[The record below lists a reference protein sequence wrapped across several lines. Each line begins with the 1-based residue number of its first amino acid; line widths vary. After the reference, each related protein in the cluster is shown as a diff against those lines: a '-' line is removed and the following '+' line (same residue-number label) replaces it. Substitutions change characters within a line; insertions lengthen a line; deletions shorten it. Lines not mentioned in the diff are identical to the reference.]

1 MTLLLPAAESPQV
14 YYFRLF
20 LHELYQNF
28 PADRKVCIITDV
40 TVTDFS
46 ELGWHAYAC
55 GTNEAVSFNKD
66 VQSSPTYFSAIPKS
80 VITQEIIN
88 SRQLIGT
95 KFTLDV
101 QGVYPS
107 RVKYPLMAGV
117 IGSITSD
124 DFSCKLELV
133 SENEKLKTQ
142 GILKVSQDCMNTLG
156 IGKCTVSNPTV
167 LAQLDTIVGRNT
179 LNLFTPFIPSFDP
192 QAEYEVTTGS
202 TSYLVNKALST
213 TSSLRI
219 VGSIAGKPQFIKIK
233 KHCNQS
239 LAQCA
244 KYNNLAQFNG
254 CPFLTASVL
263 NVVL

>member
-1 MTLLLPAAESPQV
+1 MTLLLPVAASPQV

-20 LHELYQNF
+20 IHELFQDY
-28 PADRKVCIITDV
+28 PADKKVCIITDA

-46 ELGWHAYAC
+46 EVGWYAYAC

-80 VITQEIIN
+80 VISQDVIN

-101 QGVYPS
+101 QAVYPT
-107 RVKYPLMAGV
+107 RVIYPLMTGI

-142 GILKVSQDCMNTLG
+142 GVLKVSQDCMNTLG
-156 IGKCTVSNPTV
+156 IGKCTVSNPTTF
-167 LAQLDTIVGRNT
+167 AQVDTLVGRNT
-179 LNLFTPFIPSFDP
+179 INLFTPFISSFDTL
-192 QAEYEVTTGS
+192 AEYEVTVGT
-202 TSYLVNKALST
+202 TSYLVNKSLST

-219 VGSIAGKPQFIKIK
+219 IGSIPGKPQFIKIK

-239 LAQCA
+239 LAQCG